1 MTDLTLS
8 VAMKDEH
15 HEVDAGIEAFL
26 EKLDGG
32 TVDVDGLKATWAVL
46 RRHAYMEENFIF
58 PPLRQGH
65 LMMSIFGMLRGH
77 GEIWRTMEQA
87 VELASGASADGSD
100 HDKIRA
106 ICQQALAQLAQH
118 NKVEE
123 AVVYSAADI
132 DLDPAKAA
140 EWAEFIKTGTTPE
153 GWACEKAAG

>member
-1 MTDLTLS
+1 MPDATLS
-8 VAMKDEH
+8 VAMKHEH

-32 TVDVDGLKATWAVL
+32 IVDADGLNATLNVL

-77 GEIWRTMEQA
+77 GEIWRTMDKAE
-87 VELASGASADGSD
+87 ELAADGSD
-100 HDKIRA
+100 HDKIRE
-106 ICQQALAQLAQH
+106 IGQQLLAQLAQH

-132 DLDPAKAA
+132 DLEPEKAA
-140 EWAEFIKTGTTPE
+140 EWAEFIQTGRMPD
-153 GWACEKAAG
+153 GWVCEKAAG

>member
-1 MTDLTLS
+1 MTDETLS

-32 TVDVDGLKATWAVL
+32 TVDADGLKATWAVL
-46 RRHAYMEENFIF
+46 RRHAYMEETFIF

-77 GEIWRTMEQA
+77 GEIWRTMEQT
-87 VELASGASADGSD
+87 VQLAEDGSD
-100 HDKIRA
+100 HAKIRESA
-106 ICQQALAQLAQH
+106 QLALAQLAQH

-132 DLDPAKAA
+132 DLEPAKAA
-140 EWAEFIKTGTTPE
+140 EWGEFLKTGTVPD
-153 GWACEKAAG
+153 GWVCEKAAG